1 LHFGV
6 RFVGT
11 SGEDAGETAA
21 KINCDHALPGF
32 TGDLDHFAVDL
43 HGGRLFLASED
54 QKTVEVF
61 DLRTGKRTHSV
72 KGFGQPLT
80 MAYLVDSDRLIVTD
94 GGGTDAVELVDCKEY
109 KIINTLKLGPGVD
122 HGVYNPVDKSFYVEN
137 GGAQMRRP
145 MCSALLTQFL

>member
-1 LHFGV
+1 V
-6 RFVGT
+6 
-11 SGEDAGETAA
+11 
-21 KINCDHALPGF
+21 IWII
-32 TGDLDHFAVDL
+32 
-43 HGGRLFLASED
+43 LASIFTAPLVSCVED

-94 GGGTDAVELVDCKEY
+94 GGGTDAVDWSIAKNY

-122 HGVYNPVDKSFYVEN
+122 HGVYNPVEQILYVEMV
-137 GGAQMRRP
+137 AAPDARP
-145 MCSALLTQFL
+145 MCAQHY